1 MTATA
6 TLETATTAGV
16 VVTLTGSVLGLQFES
31 LAVGFLGAVIAQTL
45 ITDPPDETVTLP
57 RRYLRAFSQL
67 VAAGLLAGM
76 LTPVVEKMMATILPS
91 TVGLSS
97 LHIATAGIIGMV
109 APAIVPMLRK
119 ITQRL
124 GEKP

>member
-1 MTATA
+1 MSATA

-16 VVTLTGSVLGLQFES
+16 VVTLTGSVLGLEFEA
-31 LAVGFLGAVIAQTL
+31 LAVGFLGALIAQTL
-45 ITDPPDETVTLP
+45 ITEPPAEGISMA

-67 VAAGLLAGM
+67 VACGLLAGM
-76 LTPVVEKMMATILPS
+76 LTPVAEKMMASVLPT
-91 TVGLSS
+91 TVGSGS
-97 LHIATAGIIGMV
+97 LHIATAGVIGMV